1 MIALIVVAL
10 GAVVAAVGTGVLAGR
25 SSRAPRIYSIAW
37 TVAVFGLAVGLGAA
51 TLGYLVGYGHLLFR
65 AMELGAQLIAPLSL
79 CLALVELAGRRL
91 PARFAM
97 RLAIGGLAIIAL
109 VIMGTDPLNPNY
121 TFNTKWADP
130 TVVYQLAPLV
140 VLGFLALF
148 TFITA
153 LATIGVT
160 AARSAREHL
169 ARAESRPVI
178 MTALAVVALAIPG
191 LSWLMRKGI
200 GLSLPLAAKDWF
212 AVSCVLAVALVWYA
226 AKVAGGRDLSNAELG
241 PRDDRLGPRDDRLGP
256 RDDRLGPRDDR
267 LGPRDDGHSGAGAD
281 WDDRDHDRGGYGRS
295 RSSSYGPATGDF
307 DRYDEPD
314 SEIGYPGLAALA
326 ADPHEPRHR
335 ADPDRHG
342 DLERYGDT
350 GSFDDAGHY
359 GDDDGRFGGSGG
371 YSADGRYPAPE
382 PLGESGHFGEPVRF
396 GDDSSQFIAV
406 SDRFDGDSAQFP
418 ADGYLPDSPH
428 PQDDGPDHF
437 GSRGEPAGPAGW
449 DDFPAEP
456 VAQGPLYGQITIY
469 TLIEGRI
476 DDFDRL
482 TEWVVG
488 QVQAKEPDTLV
499 YIVHAVPT
507 APMQRILYEV
517 YRSRAAHEEHQRRSY
532 VMTFETEQ
540 RTLALAANVIEL
552 GLQQAKVSPLPSL
565 AAFSEL
571 LSESG
576 IDLTGVTRSSRS
588 AVVRGADQYAIEGSR
603 FELAPY
609 DERHPDPRHYDRG
622 GDGQYQHDQYG
633 QHRYDQPE
641 PDQFQPGQFGPE
653 RFGPGRFE
661 PGQFGADPLGL
672 EQGDYGQPPHQQSG
686 YDGRYHGQPHYDQS
700 HFDHPGYGQL
710 DQVQPGFRPERQ
722 QPEQPAPE
730 QPGPEQPAPEQPHHG
745 GWAEIRGEDSRYQ

>member
-25 SSRAPRIYSIAW
+25 TSRAPRIYSIAW

-97 RLAIGGLAIIAL
+97 RLAIGGIAIIAL

-121 TFNTKWADP
+121 TFSTKWADP

-160 AARSAREHL
+160 AARTAREHL

-226 AKVAGGRDLSNAELG
+226 AKVAGGRDLSNAELNR
-241 PRDDRLGPRDDRLGP
+241 RDDRLSTRDGGD
-256 RDDRLGPRDDR
+256 
-267 LGPRDDGHSGAGAD
+267 SSAGDD
-281 WDDRDHDRGGYGRS
+281 WDDRDHDRGDYGRS

-335 ADPDRHG
+335 ADQDRHR
-342 DLERYGDT
+342 DREPYGDP

-359 GDDDGRFGGSGG
+359 GDDDGRHGDSGG
-371 YSADGRYPAPE
+371 YSADGRYPASQPI
-382 PLGESGHFGEPVRF
+382 GESGHFGEPLRF

-406 SDRFDGDSAQFP
+406 SGRFDGDSAQFP

-437 GSRGEPAGPAGW
+437 GPRGEPAGPAGW

-456 VAQGPLYGQITIY
+456 VAQGPLFGQITIY
-469 TLIEGRI
+469 TLIEGRV

-517 YRSRAAHEEHQRRSY
+517 YRSRAAHEEHQRCGY

-576 IDLTGVTRSSRS
+576 IDLTGVTRSPRS
-588 AVVRGADQYAIEGSR
+588 SVVRGAEQYAIEGSR

-609 DERHPDPRHYDRG
+609 DERRPDPRHYDRG
-622 GDGQYQHDQYG
+622 GDDQYQHDQYG
-633 QHRYDQPE
+633 QHRYAQPD
-641 PDQFQPGQFGPE
+641 PDQFQPERFEPDRFEPDRFGPGQFGP
-653 RFGPGRFE
+653 
-661 PGQFGADPLGL
+661 DPLGL
-672 EQGDYGQPPHQQSG
+672 EQGDYGQPPPQQSG
-686 YDGRYHGQPHYDQS
+686 YDGRQHSQPRYDQS
-700 HFDHPGYGQL
+700 HFDQPGYGQL
-710 DQVQPGFRPERQ
+710 DQGQPGFGSEQPEY
-722 QPEQPAPE
+722 EQPAPE
-730 QPGPEQPAPEQPHHG
+730 QPAPELPHPG

>member
-79 CLALVELAGRRL
+79 CLALVEVAGRRL

-121 TFNTKWADP
+121 TFSTKWADP

-153 LATIGVT
+153 LAAIGVT

-226 AKVAGGRDLSNAELG
+226 AKVAGGRDLSNAQVDPGDDGLG
-241 PRDDRLGPRDDRLGP
+241 PRDDR
-256 RDDRLGPRDDR
+256 
-267 LGPRDDGHSGAGAD
+267 HSGAGDD
-281 WDDRDHDRGGYGRS
+281 WDDRGHDRSGYGSS

-342 DLERYGDT
+342 DRERYGDT

-359 GDDDGRFGGSGG
+359 GDDDGRYGDSGG
-371 YSADGRYPAPE
+371 YSADGRYPASE

-437 GSRGEPAGPAGW
+437 GPRGEPAGPAGW

-456 VAQGPLYGQITIY
+456 VGQGPLIGQITIY
-469 TLIEGRI
+469 TLIEGRV

-499 YIVHAVPT
+499 YIVHAVPA

-517 YRSRAAHEEHQRRSY
+517 YRSRAAHEEHQRRGY

-609 DERHPDPRHYDRG
+609 DERRPDPRHYDRG
-622 GDGQYQHDQYG
+622 GDGQYDQYQHDQYG
-633 QHRYDQPE
+633 QPRYDQPE
-641 PDQFQPGQFGPE
+641 PDQFQPGRLGPE
-653 RFGPGRFE
+653 RFEPERFE
-661 PGQFGADPLGL
+661 PGQFGPDPLGL
-672 EQGDYGQPPHQQSG
+672 EQGDYGQSPHQQSG
-686 YDGRYHGQPHYDQS
+686 YDGRHHSQPRYDQS
-700 HFDHPGYGQL
+700 HFGQPGYGQL
-710 DQVQPGFRPERQ
+710 DQAQPGFGPE
-722 QPEQPAPE
+722 QPEYEQPAPE
-730 QPGPEQPAPEQPHHG
+730 QPYQG
-745 GWAEIRGEDSRYQ
+745 GRAEIRGEDSRYQ

>member
-121 TFNTKWADP
+121 TFSTKWADP

-153 LATIGVT
+153 LATIVVT

-169 ARAESRPVI
+169 AGAESRPVI
-178 MTALAVVALAIPG
+178 ITALAVVALAIPG

-226 AKVAGGRDLSNAELG
+226 AKVAGGRDLSNAELD
-241 PRDDRLGPRDDRLGP
+241 PRGDRP
-256 RDDRLGPRDDR
+256 
-267 LGPRDDGHSGAGAD
+267 GPRDDGHASAGAD
-281 WDDRDHDRGGYGRS
+281 WDDRDHDRGGHGRS

-342 DLERYGDT
+342 DRERYGDT

-359 GDDDGRFGGSGG
+359 GDDDGRFGDSGG
-371 YSADGRYPAPE
+371 YSADGRYPPSD
-382 PLGESGHFGEPVRF
+382 PIGESGHFGEPVRF

-428 PQDDGPDHF
+428 PPDDGPDHF
-437 GSRGEPAGPAGW
+437 SPRVQPAGPAGW

-456 VAQGPLYGQITIY
+456 VAQGPLFGQITVY
-469 TLIEGRI
+469 TLIEGRVA
-476 DDFDRL
+476 DFDRL

-517 YRSRAAHEEHQRRSY
+517 YRSRAAHEEHQRRGY

-609 DERHPDPRHYDRG
+609 DERRPEPRHYDRG
-622 GDGQYQHDQYG
+622 GDGQYDQYDQYQHDQYG

-641 PDQFQPGQFGPE
+641 PDQFQPGRFEPE
-653 RFGPGRFE
+653 RFEAERFE
-661 PGQFGADPLGL
+661 PGQFGPGPFGADPLGL

-686 YDGRYHGQPHYDQS
+686 YDGRRHSQPRYDQS
-700 HFDHPGYGQL
+700 HFDQPGYGQL
-710 DQVQPGFRPERQ
+710 DQAQPGFGPEQ
-722 QPEQPAPE
+722 PEYEQPEYEQPEYEQPAPEQPAPE
-730 QPGPEQPAPEQPHHG
+730 QPAPEQPYHG